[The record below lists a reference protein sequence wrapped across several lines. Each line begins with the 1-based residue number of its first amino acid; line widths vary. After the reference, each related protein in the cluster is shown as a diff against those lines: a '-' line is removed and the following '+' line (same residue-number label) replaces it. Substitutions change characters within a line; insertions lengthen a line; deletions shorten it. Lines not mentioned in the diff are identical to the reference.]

1 MKILPHTDISLGNP
15 DHTSLFAKDYYK
27 LTPWTSLQRMLTLWN
42 GDKGGCSLENP
53 SQALR
58 GSGFWEAAPHGSS
71 CALGTGQSRADSGL
85 GLFPKLQETV
95 FILTLGAE
103 AGRGVGLGWGGV

>member
-1 MKILPHTDISLGNP
+1 MKILPHTDIALGNP